1 MVQSTQRYT
10 NFVGSA
16 LSSPQSS
23 ASRKH
28 VWREREFI
36 RSVQETVRWNRGTI
50 QLYEQKVTSRRDS
63 WFHDFSKN
71 LFYWKS
77 KIWGERCVA
86 SYHYH
91 VNLGYQNCHSTRFE
105 EPMTYIAHAQ
115 KHWQNFSYAKNG
127 WIDWH
132 LQAKILSVAFKDV
145 YCTWGTPDGLNHK
158 QNFLTPKSV
167 WIKIPWVNFND
178 SLWRANLW
186 GI

>member
-1 MVQSTQRYT
+1 MNRWTWYHHANGQLRIIIQSANLPYKKVQNKHGKQLNFMYHLSTQ
-10 NFVGSA
+10 
-16 LSSPQSS
+16 
-23 ASRKH
+23 K
-28 VWREREFI
+28 
-36 RSVQETVRWNRGTI
+36 
-50 QLYEQKVTSRRDS
+50 
-63 WFHDFSKN
+63 
-71 LFYWKS
+71 KS

-105 EPMTYIAHAQ
+105 EPMTCIAHVQ